1 MSIKTGTSLRISRL
15 IQAAPETVFGAWT
28 QPEQLR
34 LWSSPEGITLEAAEV
49 DLKVGGRYRLAMRT
63 GEGEA
68 HTAVGTYREIVRPTR
83 LVYTWSWEEDESTGE
98 ETLVTVEFNAVGG
111 ATEVV
116 LTHERF
122 ASAESRNDHLQGWT
136 SCLDRLE
143 TVCA

>member
-28 QPEQLR
+28 QPAQLKQ
-34 LWSSPEGITLEAAEV
+34 WSAPEGITLEAAEV
-49 DLKVGGRYRLAMRT
+49 DLKIGGRYRLAMRT
-63 GEGEA
+63 AEGEA

-83 LVYTWSWEEDESTGE
+83 LVYTWSWEGNDPAGD

-122 ASAESRNDHLQGWT
+122 TTAESRDDHLQGWN

-143 TVCA
+143 TVYV

>member
-68 HTAVGTYREIVRPTR
+68 HTAVGTYREIVRPKR
-83 LVYTWSWEEDESTGE
+83 LVYTWSWEEDESTRE

-122 ASAESRNDHLQGWT
+122 ASAESRDDHLQGWN

>member
-1 MSIKTGTSLRISRL
+1 MSIKAGTSLRVSRL
-15 IQAAPETVFGAWT
+15 IQAEPETVFRAWT
-28 QPEQLR
+28 EPAHLKR
-34 LWSSPEGITLEAAEV
+34 WSAPEGITVEVAQV
-49 DLKVGGRYRLAMRT
+49 DLKVGGRYRLGMRT
-63 GEGEA
+63 AEGKP

-83 LVYTWSWEEDESTGE
+83 LVYTWSWEEGESTAD

-122 ASAESRNDHLQGWT
+122 ATAESRDDHLQGWT

-143 TVCA
+143 AIYA